1 MKSLQS
7 LRDFCTRNL
16 CIVLQVSIFASIAL
30 HSVAA
35 HAGKPVHEYLPQGIE
50 YNGDVPVPST
60 VLGAQVGE
68 WHVRHD
74 QLVAYMYALAEASP
88 RINIVEY
95 ARTHENRPLL
105 MLQITSP
112 ANHER
117 LDELKQRHM
126 DTLIAGEKP
135 AQNAPLVLYMGYS
148 VHGNEPSGANAALVV
163 AYYLAAA
170 NSVEV
175 DTLLNENI
183 VLLDPVLNPDGLS
196 RFAHWANM
204 HRGQTLTADRDH
216 REHQEGWPSGRTNHY
231 WFDLNRDWLLL
242 THPESRGRVAQY
254 QAWRPHVLTD
264 FHEMGTDSTYF
275 FQPGVPSR
283 KNPLTPQ
290 SNVTL
295 TGALAEFHAAA
306 LDAQGVLYFTEES
319 FDDFYF
325 GKGST
330 YPDAHGSI
338 GILFEQASSRGHIQE
353 SINGELAFP
362 QTIQN
367 QVTTSLSTFA
377 GAMANKQA
385 LLAYQQQFFNET
397 QDLYK
402 DDKTR
407 GYLIAASHDDARMR
421 NVAEFFTA
429 HKIDFQYLSEDFSFD
444 QQRFAAGSIFVPTDQ
459 AQYRLLK
466 SLFSTRTSFADNTFY
481 DVSTWNLP
489 YAFDLNFA
497 GVERSVRRR
506 LKLTDSAPQFTATH
520 TLTDAYAYAFEWH
533 DYQSPAMLTQLLR
546 DGLEVRIA
554 GAGFSAKTT
563 DGMHA
568 FKPGTVVL
576 PTGLEQPDNLR
587 EIIANY
593 AQQYQINVHNITS
606 GLTPSGIDLGSRQ
619 LLKIEMPRVAI
630 VGGLGTSQ
638 YEVGEI
644 WHFLDTRLH
653 MPASIIEAQRLERVN
668 LAQYT
673 HIIFANGNYR
683 NMSSSLAGK
692 IDKWVNAGGILIG
705 QKSGTELLIEK
716 NWLNAEIMSDS
727 EVDKLF
733 ATKDLQYGD
742 REALQARKRIAGTVF
757 MTHADLTHPLAFGLD
772 DEQMP
777 MFKNSNRV
785 VRQPQE
791 PFLVPFSYVDFPLI
805 AGYADPKMADLVA
818 ETPAVVAHSFG
829 RGQVIGFVD
838 NMNFRGYWYGT
849 SKLFANA
856 IYMSPLIQT
865 R

>member
-1 MKSLQS
+1 MKSLQTLRNCCAYS
-7 LRDFCTRNL
+7 LCALAQITLFTTL
-16 CIVLQVSIFASIAL
+16 AL

-35 HAGKPVHEYLPQGIE
+35 QAGKPVHEYLPQGIE
-50 YNGDVPVPST
+50 YNSDVPVPSS
-60 VLGAQVGE
+60 VLGAHVGE
-68 WHVRHD
+68 WHVRPD
-74 QLVAYMYALAEASP
+74 QLVAYMYAIAEASP
-88 RINIVEY
+88 RVTVVEY
-95 ARTHENRPLL
+95 ARSHENRPLL
-105 MLQITSP
+105 LLQITSP
-112 ANHER
+112 DNHAR
-117 LDELKQRHM
+117 LDELQKTHM
-126 DTLIAGEKP
+126 ETLLAGEKP
-135 AQNAPLVLYMGYS
+135 AQDAPLVMYMGYS
-148 VHGNEPSGANAALVV
+148 VHGNEPSGANAALVI

-170 NSVEV
+170 NSTAV
-175 DTLLNENI
+175 DTLLNNNI
-183 VLLDPVLNPDGLS
+183 VLLDPVLNPDGLA

-242 THPESRGRVAQY
+242 THPESRGRIAQY

-306 LDAQGVLYFTEES
+306 LDAQGELYFTEES

-338 GILFEQASSRGHIQE
+338 GILFEQASSRGHLQE
-353 SINGELAFP
+353 SINGELAFE

-377 GAMANKQA
+377 GALANKQA
-385 LLAYQQQFFNET
+385 LLAYQQQFYKET

-402 DDKTR
+402 DDKTT
-407 GYLIAASHDDARMR
+407 GYLIAASADNTRMR
-421 NVAEFFTA
+421 KVAEFLSA
-429 HKIDFQYLSEDFSFD
+429 HKINFQYLRDDFSVA
-444 QQRFAAGSIFVPTDQ
+444 QQRFASGSIFVPTDQ

-497 GVERSVRRR
+497 GIERSERRR
-506 LKLTDSAPQFTATH
+506 LKLTEEEPAFSPQPS
-520 TLTDAYAYAFEWH
+520 LTDAYAYAFEWH
-533 DYQSPAMLTQLLR
+533 DYQSPALLTQLLR
-546 DGLEVRIA
+546 KGIDVRVA
-554 GAGFSAKTT
+554 GAGFTAQTT
-563 DGMHA
+563 VGMHI
-568 FKPGTVVL
+568 FKPGSVVV
-576 PTGLEQPDNLR
+576 PMGLEQPDGARQMLT
-587 EIIANY
+587 ELATE
-593 AQQYQINVHNITS
+593 YQIQVHNITS

-619 LLKIEMPRVAI
+619 LRKLEMPRVAI
-630 VGGLGTSQ
+630 VGGLGTSEN
-638 YEVGEI
+638 EVGEI

-653 MPASIIEAQRLERVN
+653 MPASIIEAQRLERVD
-668 LAQYT
+668 LSQYT
-673 HIIFANGNYR
+673 HLIFANGNYA
-683 NMSSSLAGK
+683 NMSGLLASN
-692 IDKWVNAGGILIG
+692 IDKWLNAGGVLIG
-705 QKSGTELLIEK
+705 QKAGVDLLIER
-716 NWLNAEIMSDS
+716 NWLNAELMPAT

-733 ATKDLQYGD
+733 ATKGLQYSD
-742 REALQARKRIAGTVF
+742 REALLARKRIAGTVF
-757 MTHADLTHPLAFGLD
+757 MTQADLTHPLAFGLD
-772 DEQMP
+772 DTQMP
-777 MFKNSNRV
+777 MFKNSSRV

-791 PFLVPFSYVDFPLI
+791 PFLVPFSYVEAPLA
-805 AGYADPKMADLVA
+805 AGYADLKMADLVA
-818 ETPAVVAHSFG
+818 ETPAVIAHSFG
-829 RGQVIGFVD
+829 QGQVIGFVD
-838 NMNFRGYWYGT
+838 DMNFRGYWYGT

-856 IYMSPLIQT
+856 IYMSSLIQT